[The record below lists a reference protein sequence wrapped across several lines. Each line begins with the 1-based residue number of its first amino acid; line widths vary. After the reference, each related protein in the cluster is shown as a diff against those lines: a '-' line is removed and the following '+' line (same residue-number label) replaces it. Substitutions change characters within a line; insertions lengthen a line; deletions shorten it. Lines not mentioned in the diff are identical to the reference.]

1 MSNPLLSTTGL
12 PAFSQIEPKHVVPAV
27 KEVLANYRAT
37 VEKLLADNTVFSW
50 DNLCQPLAEAGDKL
64 SRVWSPVSHL
74 NSVKNSAELRE
85 AYEQSL
91 PLLSEFST
99 WMGQHEGLYQAYK
112 SIKESADFALLT
124 QPQKKPLRMHYV
136 TLNYPVSVYQKR
148 NNSVLVKSVHAYQN

>member
-12 PAFSQIEPKHVVPAV
+12 PAFSQIEPKHVVPAI

-37 VEKLLADNTVFSW
+37 VEKLLADNTAFSW

-112 SIKESADFALLT
+112 SIKGSADFALLT
-124 QPQKKPLRMHYV
+124 QPQKKAVENALRDFE
-136 TLNYPVSVYQKR
+136 LSGIGLPKEKQDR
-148 NNSVLVKSVHAYQN
+148 KSVV